1 MSRLLPHPLL
11 AAGLVLMWLLLN
23 GFTPGQFLLG
33 LAVALFAGWAMA
45 ALEPQRLSIRS
56 WPALFKLVG
65 VVFVD
70 ILRSNVGVVRA
81 ILSGNGRRR
90 SGFVAIPLDIRDRNA
105 LATLA
110 LIINNT
116 PGTAWLEYDSA
127 SGVMLLHVFD
137 YTTDAEWVDIV
148 KNRYEVL
155 LKEIFE

>member
-45 ALEPQRLSIRS
+45 AMEPERLRVRS
-56 WPALFKLVG
+56 WTALMRLVG

-70 ILRSNVGVVRA
+70 IVRSNIHVVGA
-81 ILSGNGRRR
+81 ILSGSGRRR

-116 PGTAWLEYDSA
+116 PGTAWLEYDSG

-137 YTTDAEWVDIV
+137 HTTDAEWVGIV

>member
-11 AAGLVLMWLLLN
+11 AAGLVLVWLLLN

-45 ALEPQRLSIRS
+45 ALEPKRLNVRS
-56 WPALFKLVG
+56 WPALFRLVG

-70 ILRSNVGVVRA
+70 IVRSNIGVVRA
-81 ILSGNGRRR
+81 ILWGAGRR
-90 SGFVAIPLDIRDRNA
+90 SGFVAVPLDISDRNA

-110 LIINNT
+110 LIVNNT
-116 PGTAWLEYDSA
+116 PGTAWLEYDSG

-137 YTTDAEWVDIV
+137 HKTDAEWVDII

-155 LKEIFE
+155 LKEIFQ

>member
-11 AAGLVLMWLLLN
+11 AAGLVLVWLLLN

-45 ALEPQRLSIRS
+45 ALEPKRLRIRS
-56 WPALFKLVG
+56 WPALFRLIG

-70 ILRSNVGVVRA
+70 IIRSNIHVVRA

-90 SGFVAIPLDIRDRNA
+90 SGFVAVPLDIRDRNA

-110 LIINNT
+110 LIVNNT

-137 YTTDAEWVDIV
+137 YTSDAEWVDIV